1 MHRPGR
7 LCFCVCVFISFHNRG
22 EVITLWQHWENGVF
36 LQLGE
41 LMGPIAW
48 HWLLLI
54 TATSMLE
61 MHCIAASRTE

>member
-1 MHRPGR
+1 M
-7 LCFCVCVFISFHNRG
+7 IK
-22 EVITLWQHWENGVF
+22 LWQHWENGVF

-41 LMGPIAW
+41 LTGPIAW